1 MAKDPSLPPEVK
13 KFLVDRAD
21 KCLCMLAERRD
32 TLAVASSSFGTI
44 EPAVG
49 LAELWKLCCQYVGA
63 GHSDVILRAARMCD
77 TLQSEDEL
85 VRVLSHF
92 CQEKQCG
99 PDRTLKVSIM
109 SPLMAR
115 ERCQQYP
122 RPLWCFLLLKHF
134 FIIKKKGI
142 DVSNQIGALPA
153 IDSSDWSW
161 IAPAVSSPASVP
173 AIQPAAASTSTAMLP
188 ALSGM
193 DMPPASGG

>member
-1 MAKDPSLPPEVK
+1 MYIQNSSVHPFSCFIFQEVK

-32 TLAVASSSFGTI
+32 TLAVASSPFGTI

-77 TLQSEDEL
+77 TLQSEDGL

-99 PDRTLKVSIM
+99 TS
-109 SPLMAR
+109 
-115 ERCQQYP
+115 ER
-122 RPLWCFLLLKHF
+122 
-134 FIIKKKGI
+134 
-142 DVSNQIGALPA
+142 
-153 IDSSDWSW
+153 
-161 IAPAVSSPASVP
+161 
-173 AIQPAAASTSTAMLP
+173 
-188 ALSGM
+188 
-193 DMPPASGG
+193 